1 MDLHVSEFSCN
12 RCLVIF
18 IIIVV
23 VFVIV
28 INVNTVLF
36 VVLVVIVY
44 HYNLLIEKDH
54 LGDRSPA
61 EQFDWSVDRVAVGKY
76 VM

>member
-54 LGDRSPA
+54 LGDRSP
-61 EQFDWSVDRVAVGKY
+61 EKDCC
-76 VM
+76 